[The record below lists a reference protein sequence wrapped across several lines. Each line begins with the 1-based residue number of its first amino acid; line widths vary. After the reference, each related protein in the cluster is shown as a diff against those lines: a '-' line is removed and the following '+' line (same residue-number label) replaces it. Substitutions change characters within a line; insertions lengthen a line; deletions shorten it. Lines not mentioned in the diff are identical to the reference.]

1 MGLREILKLPQP
13 GARKV
18 RILDG
23 RIERLRRGSAAQ
35 DDAQPRGDDEAVDG
49 RPAPSEETPTNSTT
63 HDITAQYDVFPSLP
77 PTVGGASS
85 RPVVLHTRD
94 TSDVSL
100 HVVAQ
105 QLTHPRAP
113 DMALAPASACC
124 ATQGARSTER
134 TSRRRCRRC
143 RAGRRWP
150 WAQARGRTGGRCSR
164 VLVRATR
171 RRGAR

>member
-63 HDITAQYDVFPSLP
+63 HDSTAQYDVFPSLP

-85 RPVVLHTRD
+85 RPVLHTRD

-113 DMALAPASACC
+113 DMALAPATACC
-124 ATQGARSTER
+124 ATQGARSVHHAGGVDGAELVADGR
-134 TSRRRCRRC
+134 GRRREGGQEDDA
-143 RAGRRWP
+143 AGCW
-150 WAQARGRTGGRCSR
+150 
-164 VLVRATR
+164 
-171 RRGAR
+171 